1 MASYLKKTQH
11 TAMKTVTITLGL
23 VALLAFAGTPGAQQT
38 RTEVIKATTPYDDSK
53 PNSDQVPEV
62 YAISGQFTRVLVLRF
77 KYEADLLAG
86 LEKMAKEH
94 KIRNAVI
101 LSGIG
106 SLRGYHI
113 HTVSN
118 RTFPSKNLFVKD
130 PTAPCDLTSM
140 NGYIVNGKVHAHVT
154 LANPDKAFGGHLE
167 PGTTVF
173 SFAVVT
179 VGVLPDD
186 MDISR
191 VDDKTYR

>member
-1 MASYLKKTQH
+1 M
-11 TAMKTVTITLGL
+11 
-23 VALLAFAGTPGAQQT
+23 
-38 RTEVIKATTPYDDSK
+38 
-53 PNSDQVPEV
+53 
-62 YAISGQFTRVLVLRF
+62 VLQCP
-77 KYEADLLAG
+77 
-86 LEKMAKEH
+86 KEH

-130 PTAPCDLTSM
+130 PTAPSDLTSM

-154 LANPDKAFGGHLE
+154 LANPDKASGGHLE